1 MVREDETRHTE
12 LRKILVELRDEIL
25 GKIAQEMGTKLDE
38 DPRMST
44 LSTMDVG
51 DLSQLDQDEN
61 IDYALLNR
69 HIERLRE
76 VEDALDRLEAG
87 TYGICEDCG
96 AAINLER
103 LKVLPFT
110 TCCVQCQE
118 RREQM
123 GQGSRLKQMRRE
135 EDLKAD

>member
-38 DPRMST
+38 DPRMSS
-44 LSTMDVG
+44 LSTMDEG
-51 DLSQLDQDEN
+51 DLSQFDQDEN

-87 TYGICEDCG
+87 IYGICEDCG

-110 TCCVQCQE
+110 TCCVQCQA

-123 GQGSRLKQMRRE
+123 GQGSRLKQMKRE
-135 EDLKAD
+135 EDFGLS